1 MQRRP
6 LPLILAFALATPLA
20 ALAADNAHNH
30 GAASETHTI
39 QLNNGKKW
47 AIDAPLRKGM
57 ESIQAST
64 NKTLHRIHAG
74 KATAA
79 DYTAFNKQVNDDVAY
94 IVKNCKLDPKADA
107 ELHGL
112 IGQMMNGAEA
122 AQGKQGDAKRADGVV
137 AVAKAL
143 NTYGDYFDH
152 KGWKKID
159 LGH

>member
-1 MQRRP
+1 MQRRT

-107 ELHGL
+107 QLHTIVADMSEGME
-112 IGQMMNGAEA
+112 I
-122 AQGKQGDAKRADGVV
+122 AQGKQGDKKRASGVV
-137 AVAKAL
+137 KVAQAVNA
-143 NTYGDYFDH
+143 YGKYFDH
-152 KGWKKID
+152 AGWKAIQMP
-159 LGH
+159 H